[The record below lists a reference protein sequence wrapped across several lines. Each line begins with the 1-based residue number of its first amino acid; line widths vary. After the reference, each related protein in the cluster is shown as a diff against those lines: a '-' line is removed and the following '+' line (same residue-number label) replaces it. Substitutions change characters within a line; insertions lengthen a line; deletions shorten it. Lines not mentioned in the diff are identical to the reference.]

1 MEYVINT
8 YTRMSFSEN
17 KGRKIDIKIEKPI
30 KATTSG
36 IQVDVINLPSTG
48 APEALVTRIQALS
61 FNELP
66 ARYIQSHSGF
76 FFPKVWQDGKKLK
89 VGTKFTLLEEGR
101 VYKQSYIREALL
113 YIELAGRHLA
123 AVNEEKKLYLA
134 ENCFTTFK
142 DGVFKRRASLPGNKK
157 EQRADYDRP
166 Y

>member
-1 MEYVINT
+1 MIIT
-8 YTRMSFSEN
+8 YIVEVAE
-17 KGRKIDIKIEKPI
+17 RKKTSPKKKVNIEVERPI

-36 IQVDVINLPSTG
+36 VQVDVVNFLSTS

-66 ARYIQSHSGF
+66 ARYTQSKDGF
-76 FFPKVWQDGKKLK
+76 FFPKVWQDGKRLMA
-89 VGTKFTLLEEGR
+89 GTKFPLLKEGG
-101 VYKQSYIREALL
+101 VYKKSYIQEALL

-123 AVNEEKKLYLA
+123 AVKEGKELHLA

-142 DGVFKRRASLPGNKK
+142 DGVFKRRASFPKKEK
-157 EQRADYDRP
+157 EQRVNYDKP